1 MSKDGN
7 TESSTTHEILKD
19 DASLLVILL
28 ETGPELWNA
37 KLGARSASS
46 LSLSKFCEQVVVFVN
61 AYLMLHRRNR
71 LACIGMHSG
80 KCKVLYET
88 PGFFQA
94 DAKQAF
100 DPTLS
105 EPIGAK
111 LMRSIKLFA
120 EEEHNGLPSEPVPVP
135 LSAALSMALCL
146 IQRARRGSSLQNLA
160 PRILCLHGSPD
171 PPAQYIAI
179 MNTFF
184 SAARNDVLV
193 DSCLLG
199 MQDSAFLQQAAHI
212 TGGCY
217 LRPPRLDGL
226 LQYLLSVFAVDRF
239 SRQFMELPQSSGVDF
254 RASCFCH
261 KNTIDIGFVCS
272 VCLSIFCQSCVECST
287 CGTAFSV
294 AKPAGKKRKAVVA
307 E

>member
-1 MSKDGN
+1 M
-7 TESSTTHEILKD
+7 
-19 DASLLVILL
+19 
-28 ETGPELWNA
+28 
-37 KLGARSASS
+37 GARSASS
-46 LSLSKFCEQVVVFVN
+46 LGISKFCEQVVVFVN

-111 LMRSIKLFA
+111 LVRSIKQLA

-135 LSAALSMALCL
+135 LSAALSMALCQ

-239 SRQFMELPQSSGVDF
+239 SRQFMELPQSSG
-254 RASCFCH
+254 ASENNAGAAEQPAA
-261 KNTIDIGFVCS
+261 KSGMELLLEQQGAMMKLMMKQMET
-272 VCLSIFCQSCVECST
+272 LATRVE
-287 CGTAFSV
+287 V
-294 AKPAGKKRKAVVA
+294 AEEAAAKAVS
-307 E
+307 